1 MAQEIWLVIRDGK
14 EYGPY
19 SPQNLKDM
27 AGKGQITPDDMVRR
41 HDMAVPRQAKLL
53 KGLFLA
59 PPPTAP
65 PSPPPP
71 PPLLQNTPTRTA
83 PPSLPPPSSPQDGIK
98 EVQASRPGK
107 VGQALILLYGSL
119 GIGLLLSF
127 ISIVQIDKAYGISGE
142 DKLDAAL
149 AFLLGSLIG
158 LFLGWFFIYMIGKGR
173 NWARI
178 TFLILFSLGVPLT
191 VLPLLKLLQANPVIG
206 LLQVAQTI
214 MQLLALIFLFEKSSS
229 EWFRRM
235 RVSRRSA

>member
-1 MAQEIWLVIRDGK
+1 MAQEIWFVIRDGK

-27 AGKGQITPDDMVRR
+27 AAKGQITPDDMVRR

-65 PSPPPP
+65 PP

-83 PPSLPPPSSPQDGIK
+83 PPSSPQDGIK

-107 VGQALILLYGSL
+107 VGQALILLYGTL

-127 ISIVQIDKAYGISGE
+127 ISTVQIEKAYGISGE
-142 DKLDAAL
+142 DKLDAIFL
-149 AFLLGSLIG
+149 VLLGSSIG

-191 VLPLLKLLQANPVIG
+191 VLPLLKSLQANPVIG
-206 LLQVAQTI
+206 LIQVAQTI